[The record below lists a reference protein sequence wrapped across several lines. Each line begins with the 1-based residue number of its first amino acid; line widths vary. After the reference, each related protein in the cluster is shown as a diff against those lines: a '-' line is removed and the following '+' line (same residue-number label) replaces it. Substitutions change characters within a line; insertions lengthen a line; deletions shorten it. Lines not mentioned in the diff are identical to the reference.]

1 MTRAPMTVFLCDTL
15 EAPPRLGY
23 QLHLTSLAR
32 AVSGVMPARALVWA
46 EPEANGAAAP
56 WLAALPTA
64 EAPRGRVARKRRYAR
79 EAVRWIESEAPPG
92 SALWVRGYTTALLLV
107 PYLRS
112 RSRKERGHVAVYD
125 ASSFESL
132 EVGEGASSL
141 AGRVRGFLEERLWR
155 SFDLVR
161 TLSGPMRDFL
171 IAKGV
176 PAERVVVL
184 PVGAEARAERWSPRA
199 TAARVL
205 YLGGGAD
212 YQGLDALLAAMRLLE
227 REAPEVRLTVVGP
240 EAVAGAPANVEFAG
254 RVPHDRVASFY
265 LSHDLFVLPRP
276 RTPLTELVVPMKL
289 PEAMAFGIPILAT
302 DLGAARW
309 AVGEDGA
316 LLVADNRPETL
327 AAGIRTA
334 LGDPRRLAAW
344 SERGRTRSAAFTW
357 DAIARS
363 VVRELFANGRAGT

>member
-1 MTRAPMTVFLCDTL
+1 
-15 EAPPRLGY
+15 
-23 QLHLTSLAR
+23 
-32 AVSGVMPARALVWA
+32 MPARALAWA
-46 EPEANGAAAP
+46 QPGANGAATAP
-56 WLAALPTA
+56 WLAALPA
-64 EAPRGRVARKRRYAR
+64 DGAPRGRVARKRRYAR
-79 EAVRWIESEAPPG
+79 EAVRWIEAEAPAG

-112 RSRKERGHVAVYD
+112 RARRERGLLAVYD

-132 EVGEGASSL
+132 EIGEGAASV

-155 SFDLVR
+155 SFDRVR
-161 TLSGPMRDFL
+161 TLSDPMRDFL
-171 IAKGV
+171 VAKGV

-184 PVGAEARAERWSPRA
+184 PVGAEPQAERWAPRGVP
-199 TAARVL
+199 ARVL

-212 YQGLDALLAAMRLLE
+212 YQGLDALLGAMRILAD
-227 REAPEVRLTVVGP
+227 EAPDVRLTVVGP
-240 EAVAGAPANVEFAG
+240 DAVAGAPANVEFAG
-254 RVPHDRVASFY
+254 RVSHDRVASFY

-309 AVGEDGA
+309 AVGEGGA
-316 LLVADNRPETL
+316 LLVPDNRPETL
-327 AAGIRTA
+327 AAGIRDA
-334 LGDPRRLAAW
+334 LSDPRRLSAW
-344 SERGRTRSAAFTW
+344 SERGHARSAAFTW

-363 VVRELFANGRAGT
+363 VVRELFASGRVS